1 MDSSTSLINRQT
13 IDPYYKAN
21 NVFERDE
28 AYYQQSLMGTRRVSN
43 NLIGSARHSSQSK
56 SKYTAPLQNLQSQS
70 IGQSKIENKNYLTL
84 NNQV

>member
-1 MDSSTSLINRQT
+1 MDSSGSLINRQT

-28 AYYQQSLMGTRRVSN
+28 AYYQQILMGTRRVSN

-56 SKYTAPLQNLQSQS
+56 SKYLDPLKNVQSQM
-70 IGQSKIENKNYLTL
+70 IGQSR
-84 NNQV
+84 V